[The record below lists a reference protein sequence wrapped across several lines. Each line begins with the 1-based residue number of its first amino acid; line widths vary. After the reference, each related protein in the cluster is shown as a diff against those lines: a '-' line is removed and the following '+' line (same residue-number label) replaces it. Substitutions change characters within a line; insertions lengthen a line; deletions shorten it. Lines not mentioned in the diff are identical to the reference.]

1 VWAINE
7 KYRLRNIVFLL
18 NLSERCL
25 SDNRISGWFKACIQ
39 QFIYPWIDCRVR
51 PILFIIEPDHR
62 LINCN
67 VIRIF
72 RIRAVNQPYESSY
85 QRWIERVRHRI
96 SQELKQCSKVRGQ
109 KDAAEY

>member
-1 VWAINE
+1 
-7 KYRLRNIVFLL
+7 
-18 NLSERCL
+18 
-25 SDNRISGWFKACIQ
+25 
-39 QFIYPWIDCRVR
+39 
-51 PILFIIEPDHR
+51 
-62 LINCN
+62 